1 MKGLQGIKS
10 SWKLSLIIISL
21 ISCGR
26 PKDGVYQAELFT
38 EETPLNTAAKSTA
51 QIFKRLTLTSKKEE
65 LIGGIFG
72 RKGRMSWNII
82 NYRDTMIRFNP
93 NLKNLVED
101 YQSDETPLADFYTI
115 YYLNPQKTA
124 FLADM
129 PGPSH
134 ISSRAF
140 VFSAQLN
147 GLKIYRIE
155 RPVKEQVSSRDE
167 NIYMGISK
175 IGGNLL
181 LVNNDYL
188 FNQRTA
194 KAYLIPRPDPKE
206 RMQADFTILSPD
218 GKTVVFNAKGSSTD
232 RFDYIYQ
239 FHYPSGK
246 FETDSIPADQY
257 QSPLLDKK
265 KKWPETHYDWNKD
278 ANGRM
283 FLKPK
288 AAFSLK

>member
-1 MKGLQGIKS
+1 MRRLQGIKNT
-10 SWKLSLIIISL
+10 WKLSLLLISL
-21 ISCGR
+21 ISCSH
-26 PKDGVYQAELFT
+26 PKDKVYQAELFT
-38 EETPLNTAAKSTA
+38 EKTALNTAAKSTV
-51 QIFKRLTLTSKKEE
+51 QLFKRLTLTSKKEE

-72 RKGRMSWNII
+72 RKGHMSWNII
-82 NYRDTMIRFNP
+82 NYRDTTIHFNP

-101 YQSDETPLADFYTI
+101 YQSDETPLYNFYTI

-134 ISSRAF
+134 ISSRVF
-140 VFSAQLN
+140 VFCAQPN
-147 GLKIYRIE
+147 GLNVYRIE
-155 RPVKEQVSSRDE
+155 RPVQEQISSGDE

-181 LVNNDYL
+181 LVNNDYI
-188 FNQRTA
+188 FNQRIG

-206 RMQADFTILSPD
+206 RMQADFTTLSPD
-218 GKTVVFNAKGSSTD
+218 GKTAVFNAKGSSTD

-246 FETDSIPADQY
+246 FETDSIPSDQY
-257 QSPLLDKK
+257 QSPLPDKK
-265 KKWPETHYDWNKD
+265 EKWPETHYDWHRD

-288 AAFSLK
+288 AAFN

>member
-1 MKGLQGIKS
+1 MRKLQGIKN
-10 SWKLSLIIISL
+10 SWKVSLIIISL
-21 ISCGR
+21 ISCAH
-26 PKDGVYQAELFT
+26 PKDSVYQAELFT
-38 EETPLNTAAKSTA
+38 EKTPLNTAAKSTA
-51 QIFKRLTLTSKKEE
+51 QLFKRLTLTSKKEE

-72 RKGRMSWNII
+72 HKGHMSWNII
-82 NYRDTMIRFNP
+82 NYRDTTICFNP

-101 YQSDETPLADFYTI
+101 YQPDEISLSDFYKI

-129 PGPSH
+129 PGPSS
-134 ISSRAF
+134 ISSRVF

-147 GLKIYRIE
+147 GLKVYRIE
-155 RPVKEQVSSRDE
+155 RPVQKQITSGDE
-167 NIYMGISK
+167 SIYVGVSK

-206 RMQADFTILSPD
+206 RMQADFTTLSPD
-218 GKTVVFNAKGSSTD
+218 RKTVVFNAKGSSTD
-232 RFDYIYQ
+232 QFDYIYQ

-246 FETDSIPADQY
+246 FETDSIPAGKY

-265 KKWPETHYDWNKD
+265 KKWPETHYVWNKD

>member
-1 MKGLQGIKS
+1 MRRLQGIKNT
-10 SWKLSLIIISL
+10 WKLSLLIISL
-21 ISCGR
+21 ISCGH
-26 PKDGVYQAELFT
+26 PKDSVYQAELFT
-38 EETPLNTAAKSTA
+38 EKTALNMPSKSTA
-51 QIFKRLTLTSKKEE
+51 QRFKRLTLTSKKEE

-82 NYRDTMIRFNP
+82 NYRDTTIRFNP
-93 NLKNLVED
+93 NLKSLVED
-101 YQSDETPLADFYTI
+101 YQSDEIPLFDFYTI
-115 YYLNPQKTA
+115 YYLNPQKTV

-129 PGPSH
+129 PGPSN
-134 ISSRAF
+134 ISSRVF
-140 VFSAQLN
+140 VFCAQPN
-147 GLKIYRIE
+147 GLKIYRVE
-155 RPVKEQVSSRDE
+155 RPVKEQISSGDE
-167 NIYMGISK
+167 NSYMGISK

-206 RMQADFTILSPD
+206 RMHADFTVLSPD

-232 RFDYIYQ
+232 HFDYIYQ

-288 AAFSLK
+288 TAFSLK

>member
-1 MKGLQGIKS
+1 MRRLQGIKN

-21 ISCGR
+21 VSCAH
-26 PKDGVYQAELFT
+26 PKNRVYQAELFT
-38 EETPLNTAAKSTA
+38 DKTPLNIAAKSTA
-51 QIFKRLTLTSKKEE
+51 QLFKRLTLTSKKEE

-72 RKGRMSWNII
+72 RKGHMSWNII
-82 NYRDTMIRFNP
+82 NYRDTTIRFNP

-101 YQSDETPLADFYTI
+101 YQSDETPLSDFYTI

-129 PGPSH
+129 PGPSS
-134 ISSRAF
+134 IGSRVF
-140 VFSAQLN
+140 VFCAQPN
-147 GLKIYRIE
+147 GLKVYRVE
-155 RPVKEQVSSRDE
+155 RPVNKQISSGE
-167 NIYMGISK
+167 ESIYMGISK

-206 RMQADFTILSPD
+206 RMQADFTTLSPD

-232 RFDYIYQ
+232 QFDYIYQ

-246 FETDSIPADQY
+246 FETDSIPSDQY
-257 QSPLLDKK
+257 QSPLTDKK
-265 KKWPETHYDWNKD
+265 KKWPETHYDWSKD
-278 ANGRM
+278 ANERM